1 MIADAQGVRGRPSP
15 PRTDGE
21 WNQRPSRPQKQL
33 PSLFAT
39 DEVDE
44 RSGLPTA
51 ATLSFSLRRN
61 ETPVKRRH
69 ELAVREPREKFRCVL
84 LLQQTNRGAHRV
96 LLFGASQSLAGYGMS
111 TSFTRETVV
120 RAATYEGS

>member
-21 WNQRPSRPQKQL
+21 WNQRPSRRQKQL

-51 ATLSFSLRRN
+51 ATLSFSLRRM
-61 ETPVKRRH
+61 RR
-69 ELAVREPREKFRCVL
+69 RS
-84 LLQQTNRGAHRV
+84 NGAMSSLFASRARS
-96 LLFGASQSLAGYGMS
+96 FGASSSYSRRIVELIAFSSLGVAESGGLWNVDVVHAGDRGACCD
-111 TSFTRETVV
+111 V
-120 RAATYEGS
+120 